1 MMLYRKYRQIKRF
14 GSYLCVAKRYTFVAP
29 LAISPCVMMRL
40 CAMRIYIHRVY
51 RLHLHG

>member
-29 LAISPCVMMRL
+29 LANSPCLMMRL
-40 CAMRIYIHRVY
+40 CGMRIYIY
-51 RLHLHG
+51 RTYRSHPH